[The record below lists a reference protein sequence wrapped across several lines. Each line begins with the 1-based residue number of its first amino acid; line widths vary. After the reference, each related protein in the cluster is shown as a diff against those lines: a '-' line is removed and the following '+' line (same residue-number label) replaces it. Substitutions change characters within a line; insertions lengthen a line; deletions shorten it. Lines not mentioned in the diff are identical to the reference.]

1 MAGLDW
7 FIVGMYVAIAL
18 VLGFIF
24 VRKASHNTTDFFVA
38 GRSLPWWIAG
48 TSLVATTFSTDTPLF
63 VAGLTRS
70 DGIHGN
76 WYWWAAAIG
85 QTATIFYFAKLWRRT
100 KVLTDVEFIQ
110 CRYDPSPQRSV
121 LRVFKVLFDG
131 VYVNCYIM
139 ASVTIAATKVVQAVM
154 GLDSDPVFELV
165 LTEGADPLFTITET
179 GAVLL
184 VLGFCAMVYSM
195 ASGLYGVVYTDLVQ
209 FGLAMVGTIW
219 LAVVSF
225 NGVMDKAEIN
235 GVATEGMSF
244 SQRLEATAAYNPEN
258 NLLGFFP
265 DMTSWDLVMFTFLTY
280 IFMVSWQTAPGS
292 GYLVQRMLATKS
304 EKDSLLAFLWYNVC
318 HYVIRPWP
326 WIVVGLASMVFFPS
340 LGELGPEMSFPKMID
355 LMLGPGIKGVMVAAM
370 LAAYMSTLDTHLNW
384 GASYLVNDLYQP
396 FVRPLA
402 KQKELVLVSRAS
414 MLCLTL
420 LALFVTTT
428 LTGILDTYK
437 YLGVVLGGLGTV
449 LIFRWYWWRVT
460 AWSEIAAIVGAVIIG
475 NATEFFIANPLDA
488 AGEAMLDEAGRPIDY
503 FAYRVIITTVCTTI
517 VWVVVSLLTCKKPS
531 VSAVKFCREV
541 RPSGP
546 GWALVRN
553 QERIPKE
560 RGEFVR
566 STIGWL
572 ASIAFIYAMLLGI
585 GSAIFSRWAGMAVC
599 AAVAVVAGLVL
610 KWVLK
615 RSIFGDSYG
624 DDGSPGGPD
633 DLGDPGSPVDSGGGG
648 DGGPS
653 LSASATEGG

>member
-7 FIVGMYVAIAL
+7 FIVGLYVAIAL

-24 VRKASHNTTDFFVA
+24 VRKASHDTTDFFVA

-63 VAGLTRS
+63 VAGLARN

-76 WYWWAAAIG
+76 WFWWAAAIG

-110 CRYDPSPQRSV
+110 CRYDPSPQRDL
-121 LRVFKVLFDG
+121 LRMFKVYFDG
-131 VYVNCYIM
+131 VFVNCVIM
-139 ASVTIAATKVVQAVM
+139 ASVTIAATKVVKAVM
-154 GLDSDPVFELV
+154 GLGSDPVYSFILSPD
-165 LTEGADPLFTITET
+165 AAPLFTITET

-225 NGVMDKAEIN
+225 NGVMDKTEIN
-235 GVATEGMSF
+235 GVAAEGMSF
-244 SQRLEATAAYNPEN
+244 SQRLEATAAYNPDK

-265 DMTSWDLVMFTFLTY
+265 DMSSWDLVTFTFLTY
-280 IFMVSWQTAPGS
+280 IFVVSWQTAPGN
-292 GYLVQRMLATKS
+292 GYLVQRMLATRS
-304 EKDSLLAFLWYNVC
+304 EKDSLLAFLWYNFC
-318 HYVIRPWP
+318 HYVLRPWP
-326 WIVVGLASMVFFPS
+326 WIVVGLASMVFFPNLTGS
-340 LGELGPEMSFPKMID
+340 DAESAFPEMID
-355 LMLGPGIKGVMVAAM
+355 LMLGKGIKGVMVAAM

-384 GASYLVNDLYQP
+384 GASYLVNDLYKP

-402 KQKELVLVSRAS
+402 KQKELVTVSRLTMVLLTIYALEVS
-414 MLCLTL
+414 TMLS
-420 LALFVTTT
+420 
-428 LTGILDTYK
+428 GIIDAYK
-437 YLGVVLGGLGTV
+437 MLGVFVGGVGTV
-449 LIFRWYWWRVT
+449 LILRWYWWRVT
-460 AWSEIAAIVGAVIIG
+460 AWSEISAIIG
-475 NATEFFIANPLDA
+475 ALVLGIACEVWLANPKDA
-488 AGEAMLDEAGRPIDY
+488 LGEAMLDAAGRPIDY
-503 FAYRVIITTVCTTI
+503 FAYRVIITTFGAMI
-517 VWVVVSLLTCKKPS
+517 VWVAVSLLTCKKPS
-531 VSAVKFCREV
+531 VSAIKFCREV

-553 QERIPKE
+553 QEGIPKE
-560 RGEFVR
+560 TGEFVR

-572 ASIAFIYAMLLGI
+572 ASIGLIYSMLLGI
-585 GSAIFSRWAGMAVC
+585 GSAIFSRWTGVAVC
-599 AAVAVVAGLVL
+599 AVIAVAAGVVL

-615 RSIFGDSYG
+615 RSIFGDTLG
-624 DDGSPGGPD
+624 PDNQGGP
-633 DLGDPGSPVDSGGGG
+633 GDPGSPVDSGGDGPGG
-648 DGGPS
+648 AP
-653 LSASATEGG
+653 LTASATDGE

>member
-1 MAGLDW
+1 MTVLDW
-7 FIVGMYVAIAL
+7 LIVGLYVSIAL
-18 VLGFIF
+18 VLGVIF
-24 VRKASHNTTDFFVA
+24 SRKAARTTADFFVA

-63 VAGLTRS
+63 VAGLARN

-76 WYWWAAAIG
+76 WFWWAAAIG

-110 CRYDPSPQRSV
+110 CRYDPSPQRDL
-121 LRVFKVLFDG
+121 LRVFKVYFDG
-131 VYVNCYIM
+131 VFVNCVVM

-154 GLDSDPVFELV
+154 GLGSDPVYSFV
-165 LTEGADPLFTITET
+165 ISPDAAPLFTITET

-219 LAVVSF
+219 LAIVSF
-225 NGVMDKAEIN
+225 NGVMAETEIN
-235 GVATEGMSF
+235 GVMTEGLSF
-244 SQRLEATAAYNPEN
+244 TQRLEATVAYNPDK

-265 DMTSWDLVMFTFLTY
+265 SFSSFDLVAFTFLTY
-280 IFMVSWQTAPGS
+280 VFVVSWQTAPGN

-304 EKDSLLAFLWYNVC
+304 EKDSLLAFLWYNFC
-318 HYVIRPWP
+318 HYVLRPWP
-326 WIVVGLASMVFFPS
+326 WIVVGLASMVFFPQLTGS
-340 LGELGPEMSFPKMID
+340 DAETAFPKMID

-384 GASYLVNDLYQP
+384 GASYLVNDLYKP

-402 KQKELVLVSRAS
+402 KQKELVLVSRLT
-414 MLCLTL
+414 MLLLTIY
-420 LALFVTTT
+420 ALEVSTM
-428 LTGILDTYK
+428 LSGIIDAYK
-437 YLGVVLGGLGTV
+437 MLGVFVGGVGTV
-449 LIFRWYWWRVT
+449 LILRWYWWRVT
-460 AWSEIAAIVGAVIIG
+460 AWSEVIAIVGALFFGIG
-475 NATEFFIANPLDA
+475 CEVWLANPTDEAGKAVLDS
-488 AGEAMLDEAGRPIDY
+488 AGRPIDY
-503 FAYRVIITTVCTTI
+503 FAYRVIITTFGTMI
-517 VWVVVSLLTCKKPS
+517 VWVAVSLLTCHKPTG
-531 VSAVKFCREV
+531 SAIKFCREV

-546 GWALVRN
+546 GWALVRK
-553 QERIPKE
+553 QEGIPKE
-560 RGEFVR
+560 KGEFVR

-585 GSAIFSRWAGMAVC
+585 GSAIFSRWNGVIVC
-599 AAVAVVAGLVL
+599 AVIAVIAGVVL

-615 RSIFGDSYG
+615 RSIFGDSHG
-624 DDGSPGGPD
+624 PGSSGGPSD
-633 DLGDPGSPVDSGGGG
+633 PGDPGSPVGLGG
-648 DGGPS
+648 DGPGGPP
-653 LSASATEGG
+653 LAASASEGA